1 MSITYQID
9 SDAGMLFIVADG
21 KTTQSE
27 RLEAMRKTLNDPA
40 YRRGLHTLCDFTAA
54 ITIPTLSELEE
65 IAGEIRRHAAA
76 IGRKK
81 LAIVASRPETF
92 GVARQFGALAPG
104 ALLTV
109 QVFKDRHAALAWL
122 TESSA

>member
-1 MSITYQID
+1 MAITYQID
-9 SDAGMLFIVADG
+9 LDAGMLFVVANG
-21 KTTQSE
+21 ETTQSE
-27 RLEAMRKTLNDPA
+27 RLEAMQTWLTDPA
-40 YRRGLHTLCDFTAA
+40 FRPGLHTLCDFTAA
-54 ITIPTLSELEE
+54 ITVPTLSDLEE
-65 IAGEIRRHAAA
+65 IAGLIRRHAAI

-81 LAIVASRPETF
+81 LAIVTSRPVIF